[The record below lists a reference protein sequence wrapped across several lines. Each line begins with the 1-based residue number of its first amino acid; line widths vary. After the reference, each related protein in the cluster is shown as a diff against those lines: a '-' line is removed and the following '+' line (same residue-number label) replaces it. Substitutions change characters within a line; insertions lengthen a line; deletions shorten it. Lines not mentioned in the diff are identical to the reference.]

1 MLKNPYG
8 DLSQEGSAFQIRT
21 PDIPRN
27 WYNYLWNDNYI
38 TFVSQTGA
46 GEGFLQDSLGRR
58 IGLISDR
65 GVYLTEGGAHWGISG
80 LPVKEKREDFSCVHD
95 LGNTVITVKNRRIK
109 TKLCFFVPNS
119 QSCELWRLKIK
130 NETEQKRT
138 VTVLGYAG
146 TAIDGPYVRQGY
158 NLSQAEFDP
167 KLNGVIS

>member
-8 DLSQEGSAFQIRT
+8 DFTQEGSAFQIRT

-65 GVYLTEGGAHWGISG
+65 GVYLTRA
-80 LPVKEKREDFSCVHD
+80 VHI
-95 LGNTVITVKNRRIK
+95 GESAASR
-109 TKLCFFVPNS
+109 
-119 QSCELWRLKIK
+119 
-130 NETEQKRT
+130 
-138 VTVLGYAG
+138 
-146 TAIDGPYVRQGY
+146 
-158 NLSQAEFDP
+158 
-167 KLNGVIS
+167 